1 MWSLYKKRWCMFP
14 KAHHSF
20 NQGKYMVQNW
30 HPTQPSQKNKIIDSV
45 NEIRICM
52 IHIHVGGIFPF

>member
-1 MWSLYKKRWCMFP
+1 MFP
-14 KAHHSF
+14 KAYHSS
-20 NQGKYMVQNW
+20 NQGKYVYQNW
-30 HPTQPSQKNKIIDSV
+30 HPTQPSQKKKIIDSV